1 MTESSKR
8 GRSPKRAKKKSA
20 KKRVRKKTPAAPI
33 SLSYKDAGVDIDA
46 GNRLVELIRPAV
58 QRTRRAEVLGS
69 IGGFGGLCSIPS
81 HYRNP
86 VLVAGTDGVGTKIE
100 LARRLNRHDTIGI
113 DLVAMCVNDIL
124 VLGAEP
130 LFFLDYYSTGKLK
143 PEQAAE
149 VIGGIAEGCEQ
160 AGAALLGGETAEHPG
175 VQGADEYDLAGFC
188 VGVVEKDNIINGVTI
203 QKGDAVIGVASS
215 GPHSNGYSLIR
226 KILEITKV
234 DLNADFDIRT
244 LGEALLEPTC
254 IYVKPIL
261 PMCRQGLVK
270 GLAHITGGGITENL
284 ARAIPDRCCAR
295 LDQTNW
301 DRPDIFNW
309 LQENGNVADEE
320 MWRTFN
326 CGIGMA
332 LIVAEDNVTPILN
345 HFKGQA
351 LLAWEIGRI
360 EAAEEGSPK
369 VVIV

>member
-8 GRSPKRAKKKSA
+8 GRSGRSTGKRS
-20 KKRVRKKTPAAPI
+20 RKKAPAPGKAPKK
-33 SLSYKDAGVDIDA
+33 SLSYKEAGVDIDA
-46 GNRLVELIRPAV
+46 GKRLVELIRPAV

-69 IGGFGGLCSIPS
+69 IGGFGGLCTIPAS
-81 HYRNP
+81 YRNP

-100 LARRLNRHDTIGI
+100 LARRLDHHDTIGI

-130 LFFLDYYSTGKLK
+130 LFFLDYYVTGRLD

-160 AGAALLGGETAEHPG
+160 AGAALIGGETAEHPG
-175 VQGADEYDLAGFC
+175 IQAEDEYDLAGFC
-188 VGVVEKDNIINGVTI
+188 VGVVEKDGIIDGVTI

-226 KILEITKV
+226 KILEITRV
-234 DLNADFDIRT
+234 DLDADFDIRT
-244 LGEALLEPTC
+244 LGETLLEPTR
-254 IYVKPIL
+254 IYVKPLL

-270 GLAHITGGGITENL
+270 GLAHITGGGIIGNL
-284 ARAIPDRCCAR
+284 ARALPDRCYAR
-295 LDQTNW
+295 LDAQSW

-309 LQENGNVADEE
+309 LQENGGVSDAE

-332 LIVAEDNVTPILN
+332 LVVAKDDVTPLLN
-345 HFKGQA
+345 HLKSQA
-351 LLAWEIGRI
+351 LPAWEIGRI
-360 EAAEEGSPK
+360 EAADEGAPR
-369 VVIV
+369 VVIE